1 MIGSYFILNKSDHF
15 FLNIPLKIIIFKCY
29 LKRIILKNFPEIF
42 LEQKV
47 HKKKP
52 QLLLKF
58 TYNETLISMVKN
70 IKSTY
75 WSKTL
80 KSWYIE
86 DNEENLSMILNTFKN
101 ITSINKDKLTKKKIF
116 KRNLTTG
123 QKQLLNNF
131 YLYLKGKRYSKSTI
145 QTYTFFIADF
155 VNFHTQTPLAELDK
169 RDVELFIEKVFIERN
184 YSISSQRQF
193 ISALKLFIVF
203 YPNTKINEL
212 VLERP
217 KKSRKLPSILSQEEV
232 LQIITATQNLKH
244 RAIIALIYSC
254 GLRISELV
262 NLKLADFY
270 IERKQLIVK
279 NGKGRKDRYV
289 SLADSFLPLLSNYYH
304 SYKPKLFFVEGQK
317 GGKYS
322 AESVRQFLK
331 KSSLKSG
338 ITKNVT
344 PHTLRHSYA
353 THLLENGVDIRYIQ
367 SLLGHS
373 KPETTM
379 IYTHVKRKDLMEIQ
393 NPLDIALKKIN
404 KPDNNNEKLVLSGN
418 I

>member
-1 MIGSYFILNKSDHF
+1 M
-15 FLNIPLKIIIFKCY
+15 
-29 LKRIILKNFPEIF
+29 KNLPTIF
-42 LEQKV
+42 LEHKV
-47 HKKKP
+47 HRKTA

-58 TYNETLISMVKN
+58 DYNEFLIKNVKKIN
-70 IKSTY
+70 GTK
-75 WSKTL
+75 WSYTL
-80 KSWYIE
+80 KSWYIK
-86 DNEENLSMILNTFKN
+86 DSEENLALVFNFFKN
-101 ITSINKDKLTKKKIF
+101 IAIIDTQKLVKKDVF
-116 KRNLTTG
+116 KRKLNNEE
-123 QKQLLNNF
+123 KKLLNNF

-155 VNFHTQTPLAELDK
+155 INFHTKKALEELTN
-169 RDVELFIEKVFIERN
+169 RDVELFIEKVFVERN

-203 YPNTKINEL
+203 QPQTKISSL

-217 KKSRKLPSILSQEEV
+217 KKSRKLPNVISQEEV
-232 LQIITATQNLKH
+232 LNIIKVTQNLKH

-262 NLKLADFY
+262 NLKLNDFH
-270 IERKQLIVK
+270 IERKQLIIK

-304 SYKPKLFFVEGQK
+304 SYNPKTYFVEGQK
-317 GGKYS
+317 GGKYT
-322 AESVRQFLK
+322 ADSVRQFLK
-331 KSSLKSG
+331 KSCLKAN
-338 ITKNVT
+338 IKKPVT

-367 SLLGHS
+367 SLLGHA

-393 NPLDIALKKIN
+393 NPLDAALQKIN
-404 KPDNNNEKLVLSGN
+404 KLDNNEQKLLLSGR